1 MERFGKINIGPGK
14 TFEPLYFDPQIQ
26 AAIKKGMVDAWKALE
41 DAKKKLDSG
50 NLAFSSLFGSWEELG
65 NNYINR
71 MLGAVEGLNS
81 DSKVE
86 LTEERYVVD
95 SKGEK
100 LTGKKNRYRLH
111 FDPEQIPPVNGTW
124 SLTLYSLPSK
134 QYFSDAMGRNEIN
147 AAMLSNLA
155 RDFDG
160 GLTISI
166 QHDAPNDET
175 AANWI
180 PAPNGPF
187 ALSLRLYGPKPQ
199 VFDGSWT
206 KPTVR
211 RL

>member
-1 MERFGKINIGPGK
+1 
-14 TFEPLYFDPQIQ
+14 
-26 AAIKKGMVDAWKALE
+26 
-41 DAKKKLDSG
+41 
-50 NLAFSSLFGSWEELG
+50 
-65 NNYINR
+65 
-71 MLGAVEGLNS
+71 
-81 DSKVE
+81 
-86 LTEERYVVD
+86 
-95 SKGEK
+95 
-100 LTGKKNRYRLH
+100 
-111 FDPEQIPPVNGTW
+111 
-124 SLTLYSLPSK
+124 
-134 QYFSDAMGRNEIN
+134 
-147 AAMLSNLA
+147 MLSNLA